1 MVKELFMYFIKD
13 RLLLIVFYLL
23 NVICLITFFHLTES
37 LVTEVFYPFVFS
49 LFFLS
54 LYLLIDWIKYYSFY
68 KTLHPFV
75 KNENVQIKPSSH
87 EQVMVSERL
96 TMQKEEAIREYHRL
110 KEQNDKHLYFLSHF
124 LHYLKAPLSVIT
136 LLSSNAKEQD
146 PTMKRI
152 DVETGRMM
160 ASIHQALTMMRME
173 SFENDIEVRAT
184 DLLPLIRDIIN
195 ERKREFIHHS
205 IYPAI
210 DCQVEE
216 VLVATDRKWC
226 KSLLEQIVSN
236 AIKYSG
242 LKEGKKRLSFI
253 IEQQEKSLQLTIRDE
268 GIGIPSYDMDYIFN
282 AFFTGENG
290 RKAAS
295 SSGIGL
301 YMCKRIAEQLGHEI
315 SIDSKEGKGTTVKL
329 VFVKAKEMKN
339 LTKM

>member
-13 RLLLIVFYLL
+13 RLLLIGFYLL
-23 NVICLITFFHLTES
+23 NAIGLIAFFHLTES
-37 LVTEVFYPFVFS
+37 SVTEVFYPFVFS

-54 LYLLIDWIKYYSFY
+54 LYLLVDWIKYYSFY
-68 KTLHPFV
+68 KTLHPFTM
-75 KNENVQIKPSSH
+75 NENVQIKPNSH
-87 EQVMVSERL
+87 EQVMMSERL
-96 TMQKEEAIREYHRL
+96 MKQKEESIRQYHRL

-136 LLSSNAKEQD
+136 LLSSNEKKQD

-152 DVETGRMM
+152 DVETGRML
-160 ASIHQALTMMRME
+160 ASINQALTMMRME
-173 SFENDIEVRAT
+173 SFENDIEVRET

-210 DCQVEE
+210 DCQLEE

-226 KSLLEQIVSN
+226 KSVLEQIVSN

-253 IEQQEKSLQLTIRDE
+253 IEQQEKSLQLSIRDE
-268 GIGIPSYDMDYIFN
+268 GIGISPYDMEYIFN

-290 RKAAS
+290 RKATS

-315 SIDSKEGKGTTVKL
+315 SVDSEVDNGTTVKL
-329 VFVKAKEMKN
+329 VFPKAKETKN
-339 LTKM
+339 LTMM